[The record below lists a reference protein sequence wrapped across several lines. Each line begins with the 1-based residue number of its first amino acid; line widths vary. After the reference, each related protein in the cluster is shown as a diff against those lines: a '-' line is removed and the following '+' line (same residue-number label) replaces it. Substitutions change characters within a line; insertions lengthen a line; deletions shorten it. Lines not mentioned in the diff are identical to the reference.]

1 MFENFRVGISDLAQI
16 FILSVVV
23 YTLIHYVKGTRTGQ
37 VLMGFIRF
45 VVPPAVLIWLFNW
58 DVLGRIFF
66 WTIVALI
73 ISMIVVFQEE
83 IRRGLALIGGERL
96 FGSTVAR
103 RDAFVPE
110 VLARSIL
117 YLAEAR
123 LGALIAFER
132 GISLAAYEES
142 GVKVEARISRELL
155 VSIFTPPLPLH
166 DGGIVVK
173 NGLISAAHCIFPVS
187 NQPELISSG
196 MRHRAAVGL
205 SEETDAVVIV
215 VSEERGS
222 VSIAYN
228 GELHRYPAE
237 KAERMLRRWIAK
249 SMTDQKRP
257 GFTFSEWLAAK
268 YEGVAKKLAAKRAGK
283 GA

>member
-1 MFENFRVGISDLAQI
+1 MLENFQVGISDLTQI

-23 YTLIHYVKGTRTGQ
+23 YTLIHYVKDTRTGQ

-96 FGSTVAR
+96 FGTTVTR
-103 RDAFVPE
+103 KDAFVPE
-110 VLARSIL
+110 VLTRSIL

-123 LGALIAFER
+123 LGALLAFER

-166 DGGIVVK
+166 DGGIVIK

-205 SEETDAVVIV
+205 SEETDALVIV
-215 VSEERGS
+215 VSEEQ
-222 VSIAYN
+222 
-228 GELHRYPAE
+228 
-237 KAERMLRRWIAK
+237 RMRSPLRRCLLRYR
-249 SMTDQKRP
+249 S
-257 GFTFSEWLAAK
+257 
-268 YEGVAKKLAAKRAGK
+268 
-283 GA
+283 

>member
-1 MFENFRVGISDLAQI
+1 MLENFQVGISDLTQI

-23 YTLIHYVKGTRTGQ
+23 YTLIHYVKDTRTGQ

-96 FGSTVAR
+96 FGTTVTR
-103 RDAFVPE
+103 KDAFVPE
-110 VLARSIL
+110 VLTRSIL

-123 LGALIAFER
+123 LGALLAFER

-166 DGGIVVK
+166 DGGIVIK

-205 SEETDAVVIV
+205 SEETDALVIV

-228 GELHRYPAE
+228 GELHRCPPE
-237 KAERMLRRWIAK
+237 KAEKMLRRWIAK

-257 GFTFSEWLAAK
+257 GFSFSEWLASK
-268 YEGVAKKLAAKRAGK
+268 FEGVSQKLIGRRAGK
-283 GA
+283 EA